1 MASPSIRPSAL
12 KGPTASQFLAAACG
26 PSCPDGVKQAE
37 VPGFGVQ
44 ERLNNMNDEV
54 TEEASTAATQETEPT
69 VVAAIASGDGQSLR
83 EQAIRER
90 AYAMWEEEG
99 RPDGKD
105 LDHWYRAEAEIDSSG
120 EYAKDKMPDDVQQSP
135 KPAASRSRERR
146 NTD

>member
-1 MASPSIRPSAL
+1 
-12 KGPTASQFLAAACG
+12 
-26 PSCPDGVKQAE
+26 

-69 VVAAIASGDGQSLR
+69 VVAAIASGEGQSLR

-99 RPDGKD
+99 RPDGKE

-120 EYAKDKMPDDVQQSP
+120 EYAKDKCLTMCSNHRNPRPP
-135 KPAASRSRERR
+135 KVGKGRD
-146 NTD
+146 TD

>member
-1 MASPSIRPSAL
+1 
-12 KGPTASQFLAAACG
+12 
-26 PSCPDGVKQAE
+26 

-54 TEEASTAATQETEPT
+54 TEEEPSSSVATQENEPT
-69 VVAAIASGDGQSLR
+69 LVAAIAPGEGQSLR

-99 RPDGKD
+99 RPYGKD

>member
-1 MASPSIRPSAL
+1 MAICFLPVTAPLIRPFGFL
-12 KGPTASQFLAAACG
+12 VPILAAACG
-26 PSCPDGVKQAE
+26 PSCPDGVKQAV

-69 VVAAIASGDGQSLR
+69 VVAAIASGEGQSLR

-99 RPDGKD
+99 RPDGK
-105 LDHWYRAEAEIDSSG
+105 L
-120 EYAKDKMPDDVQQSP
+120 
-135 KPAASRSRERR
+135 RSLVPR
-146 NTD
+146 